1 MFCGFEMP
9 KLIHTSACAVLL
21 TLFSTVVFSE
31 TVIVNLEEPNADGVY
46 TGITNLRGWAVAESG
61 IAVIEVDVDGSYAFD
76 VPMGALEVMWRRST
90 PIFLMRIRQVS
101 PWHITT
107 KVLLQGLSLIHI

>member
-1 MFCGFEMP
+1 MP
-9 KLIHTSACAVLL
+9 KLIHKSACVGLL

-31 TVIVNLEEPNADGVY
+31 TVIINLEEPNADGVY

-76 VPMGALEVMWRRST
+76 VPMGGARGDVA
-90 PIFLMRIRQVS
+90 
-101 PWHITT
+101 
-107 KVLLQGLSLIHI
+107 KVYPDFPDADTSGFSMA

>member
-1 MFCGFEMP
+1 MP
-9 KLIHTSACAVLL
+9 KLIHTGACVELL

-61 IAVIEVDVDGSYAFD
+61 IAVIEVDVDGNYAFD
-76 VPMGALEVMWRRST
+76 VPMGGARGDVA
-90 PIFLMRIRQVS
+90 
-101 PWHITT
+101 
-107 KVLLQGLSLIHI
+107 KVYPDFPDADTSGFSMA